1 MAFEL
6 PPSKTNDTVN
16 GLFFN
21 PLHDLFAAVSH
32 RRHCPKLDDLS
43 WLLMGIWR
51 VLDESG
57 SGRGFL
63 QEHGLR
69 FQSLPT
75 VRNYFQS
82 LRSER
87 RADLVT
93 ELNAI
98 LLESTRDQLTDRLAD
113 IPELDAYE
121 VFAVDG
127 HWHTGRYANV
137 HPQHEL
143 ATTYV
148 ARSDG
153 QRISQ
158 RTRYARAQTAQAKG
172 ASAGSDSRQTGSH
185 RL

>member
-1 MAFEL
+1 
-6 PPSKTNDTVN
+6 
-16 GLFFN
+16 
-21 PLHDLFAAVSH
+21 
-32 RRHCPKLDDLS
+32 
-43 WLLMGIWR
+43 MGIWR

-127 HWHTGRYANV
+127 HWHTG
-137 HPQHEL
+137 
-143 ATTYV
+143 ATHDPKV
-148 ARSDG
+148 SEKKVRIPMDSD
-153 QRISQ
+153 
-158 RTRYARAQTAQAKG
+158 TH
-172 ASAGSDSRQTGSH
+172 SDSISDSDSDSIRTLLRSGATLSVDW
-185 RL
+185 